1 MPSSRFQWILGRN
14 TRATISTTYLS
25 ATHAF
30 RTTSRDTIKMCAD
43 IHLLRLYVGQIFFE
57 CVLKT
62 STRRPCPAEHFM
74 HRTGE
79 KRNFIWINFSPHP
92 LVSARRGE
100 VAARS
105 TLALISHRQCRICS
119 NETKLGR
126 MSRKSL
132 SPPVAQSA
140 VPWSIT
146 SAGLCQ
152 HVVLPTKHNIPLLA
166 FFFFSFRISLMYLFS
181 QQNGAW
187 EDELQQNL
195 FGMLYSLENRRAW
208 RFGARA
214 NAKLWVTVGEN
225 GNPGRFAVFELDCVA
240 VCGTGTNSP
249 AQRMKK

>member
-1 MPSSRFQWILGRN
+1 
-14 TRATISTTYLS
+14 
-25 ATHAF
+25 
-30 RTTSRDTIKMCAD
+30 MCAD

-166 FFFFSFRISLMYLFS
+166 FFFFFLSEYHSCTCFLSKMGHERTNYSEIYLGCCTHS
-181 QQNGAW
+181 KIAVPDVS
-187 EDELQQNL
+187 EHAP
-195 FGMLYSLENRRAW
+195 MLN
-208 RFGARA
+208 
-214 NAKLWVTVGEN
+214 
-225 GNPGRFAVFELDCVA
+225 
-240 VCGTGTNSP
+240 CG
-249 AQRMKK
+249 